1 MEDAN
6 TYVEII
12 NQMHMVLSTPK
23 SIDFM
28 QVNGF
33 NLLTDLLNS
42 KNAMDEG
49 TLGNSGYFLGEAAK
63 DVLGTKETFEQLE
76 EYYSGIY

>member
-12 NQMHMVLSTPK
+12 NQMHMVLSSPK

-49 TLGNSGYFLGEAAK
+49 TWGNAGYFLGEAAR
-63 DVLGTKETFEQLE
+63 DVLGTKETLEQLE